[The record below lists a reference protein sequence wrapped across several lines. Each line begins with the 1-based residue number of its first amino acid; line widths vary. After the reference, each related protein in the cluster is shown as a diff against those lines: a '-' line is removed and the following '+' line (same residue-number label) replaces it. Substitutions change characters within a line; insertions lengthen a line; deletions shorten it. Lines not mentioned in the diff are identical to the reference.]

1 MKCSPAG
8 SNWANGYKLNFMK
21 RCNCQQTIADT
32 PPVNGF
38 NGAVSEPCIVPQVP
52 GILSMHDVP
61 TPKPPQARS
70 TPEYHSLAGP
80 RANASKPV
88 PVSCGCRPPR
98 PPCPH
103 PAPEPWVI
111 DTSLKD
117 IDVVGVGEI
126 NVRRTE
132 DFLTRTYEIGVDL
145 SKKADKTYVD
155 AGLAKKADKTYVDA
169 GLTKKA
175 DKTYV
180 DAGLTKKADKT
191 YVDAELAKKVNWTE
205 MREAL
210 SLKVD
215 KEPGKDLS
223 TNDFT
228 NSDKEKLSSIGNY
241 PAEEGGSTT
250 TLVTTGDKW
259 SWDNKLDNTTYFLN
273 GATVSEDGDA
283 SILTI
288 TGSDGTQT
296 VFSVV
301 GGHNVIESIS
311 ADGTELP
318 IIGRNVDIPLADANI
333 PGEAGN
339 AGLVRG
345 TYEAF

>member
-1 MKCSPAG
+1 
-8 SNWANGYKLNFMK
+8 
-21 RCNCQQTIADT
+21 
-32 PPVNGF
+32 
-38 NGAVSEPCIVPQVP
+38 
-52 GILSMHDVP
+52 
-61 TPKPPQARS
+61 
-70 TPEYHSLAGP
+70 
-80 RANASKPV
+80 
-88 PVSCGCRPPR
+88 
-98 PPCPH
+98 
-103 PAPEPWVI
+103 
-111 DTSLKD
+111 
-117 IDVVGVGEI
+117 
-126 NVRRTE
+126 
-132 DFLTRTYEIGVDL
+132 
-145 SKKADKTYVD
+145 
-155 AGLAKKADKTYVDA
+155 
-169 GLTKKA
+169 
-175 DKTYV
+175 
-180 DAGLTKKADKT
+180 
-191 YVDAELAKKVNWTE
+191 

-215 KEPGKDLS
+215 KEPGKGLS

-228 NSDKEKLSSIGNY
+228 DSDKEKLSSIGNY
-241 PAEEGGSTT
+241 PAEEGGSAT

-296 VFSVV
+296 VFSVI

-339 AGLVRG
+339 AGLVQG
-345 TYEAF
+345 IYETF

>member
-1 MKCSPAG
+1 
-8 SNWANGYKLNFMK
+8 
-21 RCNCQQTIADT
+21 
-32 PPVNGF
+32 
-38 NGAVSEPCIVPQVP
+38 
-52 GILSMHDVP
+52 
-61 TPKPPQARS
+61 
-70 TPEYHSLAGP
+70 
-80 RANASKPV
+80 
-88 PVSCGCRPPR
+88 
-98 PPCPH
+98 
-103 PAPEPWVI
+103 
-111 DTSLKD
+111 
-117 IDVVGVGEI
+117 
-126 NVRRTE
+126 
-132 DFLTRTYEIGVDL
+132 
-145 SKKADKTYVD
+145 
-155 AGLAKKADKTYVDA
+155 
-169 GLTKKA
+169 
-175 DKTYV
+175 
-180 DAGLTKKADKT
+180 
-191 YVDAELAKKVNWTE
+191 

-215 KEPGKDLS
+215 KEPGKGLS

-241 PAEEGGSTT
+241 PAEEGGSAA

-311 ADGTELP
+311 ADGAELP

-333 PGEAGN
+333 PGEAGI

-345 TYEAF
+345 TYETF